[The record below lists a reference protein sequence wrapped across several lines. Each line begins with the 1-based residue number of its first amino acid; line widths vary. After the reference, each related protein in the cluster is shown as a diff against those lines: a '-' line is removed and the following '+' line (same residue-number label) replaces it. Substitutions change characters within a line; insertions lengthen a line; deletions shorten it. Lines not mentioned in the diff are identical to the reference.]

1 MILLSKDDIEKGLT
15 SLYAWKYDNKSIRK
29 TYLFNAYI
37 NGIKF
42 VNEIAKIS
50 EKNNHH
56 PDIYI
61 GWRKVTVTFTSHD
74 LGGVTTKCVDLAISV
89 ENLFR
94 NMNDN

>member
-15 SLYAWKYDNKSIRK
+15 SLYAWEYDNKSIRK

-37 NGIKF
+37 DGIKF
-42 VNEIAKIS
+42 VNEIAEIA

-56 PDIYI
+56 PDLYV
-61 GWRKVTVTFTSHD
+61 GWRKVTVTFTSHA

-94 NMNDN
+94 NMNNN

>member
-15 SLYAWKYDNKSIRK
+15 SLYAWKYENKSITK
-29 TYLFNAYI
+29 SFTFDSYTD
-37 NGIKF
+37 GILF
-42 VNEIAKIS
+42 VNKIAEIS

-56 PDIYI
+56 PDIYM

-94 NMNDN
+94 SMNDN